1 MHLANGNLIEPL
13 ETFALR
19 QSHVNEFGIHPLHVG
34 EDEQLLD
41 AGVIADVTFQLGMA
55 SRHCRAVAQKVRR

>member
-1 MHLANGNLIEPL
+1 MHLANGDLIEPL

-19 QSHVNEFGIHPLHVG
+19 QSHVNELSVHAFHVR

-41 AGVIADVTFQLGMA
+41 AGVIADVAFQLGI
-55 SRHCRAVAQKVRR
+55 RVAPL